1 MKYLRNAMPVPGGD
15 RCGLC
20 VIFVGLF
27 ALIFSASALP
37 QEPTIFAYTQ
47 VRNTANIA
55 IDEEGNAYPVDI
67 GSRLLHAMMAES
79 GLEYEIEIAP
89 WARIIQYLD
98 TRPNIAAYTLVRT
111 AEREDRYHWIGL
123 VRNIDS
129 FLYGLSER
137 AAELPRSIEE
147 ARSSRVGS
155 IRNDAYDNL
164 LLSLG
169 FSNVIYIANSA
180 PWVELLERGRL
191 DLVPFSEQALA
202 EYLEQQGLSVDA
214 LVPMIKLDALST
226 GLYIAVS
233 KQTDAVLVD
242 RLRAAY
248 QAIVDNGVYE
258 EVLQAVPSDSSN

>member
-1 MKYLRNAMPVPGGD
+1 MKNRRKAIRVPSGNR
-15 RCGLC
+15 RCLC
-20 VIFVGLF
+20 AILVGLF
-27 ALIFSASALP
+27 ALLSVTSALS
-37 QEPTIFAYTQ
+37 QEPKIFAYTQ
-47 VRNTANIA
+47 VRNAANIA
-55 IDEEGNAYPVDI
+55 IDEEGRAYPVDI
-67 GSRLLHAMMAES
+67 GSRLFHAMMVET

-123 VRNIDS
+123 VININS
-129 FLYGLSER
+129 YLYGLSER
-137 AAELPRSIEE
+137 ASELPSSIEE

-164 LLSLG
+164 LLGLG
-169 FSNVIYIANSA
+169 FSNVINIANSA

-202 EYLEQQGLSVDA
+202 EYLEQQGLSADA

-233 KQTDAVLVD
+233 KQTDSVLVD
-242 RLRAAY
+242 RMRAAY
-248 QAIVDNGVYE
+248 QAIVENGVYE
-258 EVLQAVPSDSSN
+258 EVLGAVQGGFPN